1 MPTINDPDSR
11 TFLMPMT
18 LTKGIRLYVLCL
30 IFAAVYGNLPTND
43 HAPLIFVQVC
53 AWIAG
58 ISATAVF
65 REVLPGYATKRTWPF
80 SAGIPFATGLG
91 TTILGAYHVPYI
103 NLLFIGFLMVVFALV
118 FLAEVLDMNDQEHE
132 RRMLENDAYYE
143 EMDQESTTT
152 DVDLPIAP
160 AKTNNKPN

>member
-1 MPTINDPDSR
+1 
-11 TFLMPMT
+11 
-18 LTKGIRLYVLCL
+18 
-30 IFAAVYGNLPTND
+30 
-43 HAPLIFVQVC
+43 
-53 AWIAG
+53 
-58 ISATAVF
+58 
-65 REVLPGYATKRTWPF
+65 
-80 SAGIPFATGLG
+80 
-91 TTILGAYHVPYI
+91 
-103 NLLFIGFLMVVFALV
+103 MVVFALV